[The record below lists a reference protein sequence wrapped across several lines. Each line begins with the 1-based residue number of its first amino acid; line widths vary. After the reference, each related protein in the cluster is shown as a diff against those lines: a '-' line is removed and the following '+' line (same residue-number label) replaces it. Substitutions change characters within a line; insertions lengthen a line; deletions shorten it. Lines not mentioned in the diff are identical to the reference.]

1 MVTRTPRATR
11 SAAFNAEK
19 KKMSIKHLPASAS
32 ADEICAALGED
43 GCVVVDNV
51 VRPEVMDEV
60 AQELRPFTEK
70 TPFGPDEF
78 SGRRTRRT
86 GGLIARSAK
95 CRDLVMNPT
104 VLGAVGKMLGHATSF
119 QLHLTQVI
127 AIGPG
132 EPAQTIHRDQWAF
145 DFFPFPKGYEVQ
157 CNTIWA
163 MTDFIEEN
171 GATRVIPGS
180 NRFDDRL
187 RFTEG
192 DTEPAEMTKGSV
204 LFYTGSIY
212 HGGGANRS
220 KEIRTGINITYNV
233 SWLRQEE
240 NQYLSVPLE
249 IARTLPVDLLRLMG
263 YRLGAYA
270 LGYVDDTR
278 DPIEVVRPDLARN
291 GFRPVLET
299 QESASFLKPQSQGS
313 NAKD

>member
-1 MVTRTPRATR
+1 
-11 SAAFNAEK
+11 
-19 KKMSIKHLPASAS
+19 MSIKHLPATCT
-32 ADEICAALGED
+32 ADQICAALGED

-60 AQELRPFTEK
+60 AAELRPYWDA
-70 TPFGPDEF
+70 TPFGPDDF

-86 GGLIARSAK
+86 GGLIARSPK
-95 CRDLVMNPT
+95 SRDLVTNPT
-104 VLGAVGKMLGHATSF
+104 VLGAVGKLLGHATSF
-119 QLHLTQVI
+119 QLHLTQTI

-163 MTDFIEEN
+163 MTDFTEEN

-180 NRFDDRL
+180 SHFDDKL
-187 RFTEG
+187 HFAEA

-220 KEIRTGINITYNV
+220 KSIRTGINITYNV

-240 NQYLSVPLE
+240 NQYLSTPFD

-278 DPIEVVRPDLARN
+278 DPIEVVRPDLAN
-291 GFRPVLET
+291 TGFRPVM
-299 QESASFLKPQSQGS
+299 ESQKADEFLKNQPEAAAQ
-313 NAKD
+313 K

>member
-1 MVTRTPRATR
+1 
-11 SAAFNAEK
+11 
-19 KKMSIKHLPASAS
+19 MSIKHLPVTSS
-32 ADEICAALGED
+32 PDEICATLNDD
-43 GCVVVDNV
+43 GCCVVDNV
-51 VRPEVMDEV
+51 VPPEVMDQV
-60 AQELRPFTEK
+60 AAELRPFTDA
-70 TPFGPDEF
+70 TPIGADDF

-86 GGLIARSAK
+86 GGLIARSQT
-95 CRDLVMNPT
+95 CRDLVMNPL
-104 VLGAVGKMLGHATSF
+104 VLGAVGKLLGHATSF

-145 DFFPFPKGYEVQ
+145 DFFPFPRGYEVQ

-163 MTDFIEEN
+163 MTDFTEQN

-180 NRFDDRL
+180 NHFDDRL
-187 RFTEG
+187 RFKEA
-192 DTEPAEMTKGSV
+192 DTEPAKMTKGSV

-212 HGGGANRS
+212 HGGGGNRS
-220 KEIRTGINITYNV
+220 NDTRTGINITYNV

-299 QESASFLKPQSQGS
+299 QESASFLKPQPQGS
-313 NAKD
+313 PQKSE